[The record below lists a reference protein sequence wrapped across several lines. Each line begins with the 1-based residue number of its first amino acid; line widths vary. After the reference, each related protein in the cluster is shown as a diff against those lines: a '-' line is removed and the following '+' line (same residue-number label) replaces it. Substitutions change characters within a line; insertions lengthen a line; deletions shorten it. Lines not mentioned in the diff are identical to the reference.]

1 MLDST
6 RAQQSPGRAPAA
18 RPVLLRRISLGMLAG
33 LLIQYGLGMIVN
45 LYVSV
50 PARDHGGGV
59 LTAIGRALANGPAAL
74 TVHAALGLLLILGA
88 VSLVVRAAVLRLRLV
103 AWLSAAALLLAIVG
117 AAASGAAFVGS
128 GADGDSLAMALLTG
142 VALLC
147 YAVNLFVLGPA
158 PPGRAFL
165 RLVTARPREPD
176 PEGTPAAGR

>member
-6 RAQQSPGRAPAA
+6 RTRQPSDRTPAT

-50 PARDHGGGV
+50 PARDHGAGV
-59 LTAIGRALANGPAAL
+59 LTATGRALANGPAAL

-88 VSLVVRAAVLRLRLV
+88 VNLVIRAAVLRLRLV
-103 AWLSAAALLLAIVG
+103 AWLSAAALFAIVG

-147 YAVNLFVLGPA
+147 YAVNLFALGPA
-158 PPGRAFL
+158 RSDRAPS
-165 RLVTARPREPD
+165 RS
-176 PEGTPAAGR
+176 